1 VVRLGPSDNNDGGE
15 PDRFAGHRRPV
26 VFLHGLIM
34 DNLSSFYYT
43 LAPTVARTADTV
55 LFDLRGHGRSERP
68 LDGYRIDDG
77 VDDLMAILDALGID
91 EPVHLVANSFGGT
104 ISLAA
109 ALRHPERVAGMAL
122 IEAHPAF
129 EGWGDDIVDD
139 LTDLVSGFDDPGIR
153 DYLARDAPRSLR
165 RMVKTCEDLVMVSS
179 MGDDLRASPPTTP
192 DDLTALSCPT
202 LLLYGE
208 NSDILDRAFTLE
220 DSIPGAV
227 LRVVDGCS
235 HALLMENPNE
245 VNRQVQGWLDD
256 QAEQAWLAAGETTTD
271 AAGETDTAA
280 PDTAAPDTPDTDAP
294 QPERILL

>member
-1 VVRLGPSDNNDGGE
+1 MADLVVRGVRFNVVRLGPGDNNDGGE

-43 LAPTVARTADTV
+43 LAPTVARTTDTV

-77 VDDLMAILDALGID
+77 VDDLMAILDALGIE

-109 ALRHPERVAGMAL
+109 ALRHPDRVAGMAL

-256 QAEQAWLAAGETTTD
+256 QAEQAWLADNAGETATD
-271 AAGETDTAA
+271 ADTE
-280 PDTAAPDTPDTDAP
+280 
-294 QPERILL
+294 PERILL